1 MGNFQ
6 ASKNYGWAS
15 SGCSILSE
23 IGTMHLEFT
32 YLSDI
37 TGNPVFKSKVE
48 NVRKVLKN
56 LEKPKGLYPNYIHPK
71 TGKWGQREF
80 FFFVSLLFIR
90 PEKFFVYRNICSFEP
105 KNSFLSHF
113 CVSLKVTDISPCNR
127 IIWAPCICTEFQ
139 FLFLSSYVSL
149 SACYSSSN
157 PRKKPNHLITI
168 INLGHTWYPA
178 SPE

>member
-1 MGNFQ
+1 MENRFGNFQ

-71 TGKWGQREF
+71 TGKWGQRE
-80 FFFVSLLFIR
+80 LLFFIYL
-90 PEKFFVYRNICSFEP
+90 FICLYL
-105 KNSFLSHF
+105 NS
-113 CVSLKVTDISPCNR
+113 TR
-127 IIWAPCICTEFQ
+127 IIFPSKNT
-139 FLFLSSYVSL
+139 
-149 SACYSSSN
+149 
-157 PRKKPNHLITI
+157 
-168 INLGHTWYPA
+168 
-178 SPE
+178 